1 MNRFLMAVMAFFAIA
16 VLVPNAAYAQAA
28 PAPAPT
34 TPEDGSF
41 ASFFGS
47 KDKQDA
53 KTYEAW
59 KAYFQEDGMSCW
71 GCRLFGAMGV
81 ATEEMGRK
89 GVATFAPAAKKSVA
103 AFMGLWVIWQLYLML
118 SVSHANSP
126 AQSIDTIFQRLVI
139 MMVVLWLLGN
149 ENVYSFI
156 LQPFLSTLA
165 AVMQSAA
172 SLMGGGSGQCQYVN
186 VGPEY
191 VRQGNQLLCGMQ
203 RELNGGLAL
212 GAWMM
217 DSANFNPFQG
227 SIDFLQFVAGLV
239 IAAVFAY
246 MLIILPFRF
255 FDALVR
261 IATVAAVLPIAVL
274 AYLFKPTRGV
284 VKQAATSLLA
294 AMLTFLF
301 TAIAIA
307 LAVNVLNQITP
318 GIYGQ
323 KFDSVETSWF
333 GAVSGAD
340 FMMLLTAALGMAS
353 MISNAGNL
361 AAEFA
366 GFQGQMGSAGGA
378 GSAVVGGAVG
388 LAAKTAGGGVGVAAA
403 SRGISSS
410 VARGVTKAGRAE
422 ESK

>member
-1 MNRFLMAVMAFFAIA
+1 MKRFILAIMAFFAFS
-16 VLVPNAAYAQAA
+16 VMTPSVSYAQTP
-28 PAPAPT
+28 PAPPT
-34 TPEDGSF
+34 SGSGGGF
-41 ASFFGS
+41 WDWVDSNFDS
-47 KDKQDA
+47 KTEQNEKSYQEW
-53 KTYEAW
+53 KTY
-59 KAYFQEDGMSCW
+59 FQSDGMSCW

-81 ATEEMGRK
+81 ATEQMGRQ
-89 GVATFAPAAKKSVA
+89 GVATFAPAARSSVA

-126 AQSIDTIFQRLVI
+126 AQSIDTIFNRLVI

-149 ENVYSFI
+149 GNVYSQI
-156 LQPFLSTLA
+156 LQPFLSTLSH
-165 AVMQSAA
+165 VMEASAT
-172 SLMGGGSGQCQYVN
+172 LMGGGSTACGNVN
-186 VGPEY
+186 IGPEY
-191 VRQGNQLLCGMQ
+191 VQKGNVLLCGMQ

-217 DSANFNPFQG
+217 DSANLNPFFG
-227 SIDFLQFVAGLV
+227 SMDVLQFFAGLV

-261 IATVAAVLPIAVL
+261 IATVAAILPIAVL

-307 LAVNVLNQITP
+307 LAVKVLNQITP
-318 GIYGQ
+318 AIYANDYTTME
-323 KFDSVETSWF
+323 KDWF
-333 GAVSGAD
+333 GPVSGAD

-361 AAEFA
+361 ASEFA
-366 GFQGQMGSAGGA
+366 GFQGQMGNAGAAGAGVATGAMNLPAKAAGGA
-378 GSAVVGGAVG
+378 GGM
-388 LAAKTAGGGVGVAAA
+388 VA
-403 SRGISSS
+403 S
-410 VARGVTKAGRAE
+410 GVTTRLAMKGMKVGSA
-422 ESK
+422 S